1 MRNLEKDRIEMAAK
15 REAMLQK
22 GFEIFSKNG
31 IEPVAMQEI
40 ANACGVGIATLYRY
54 YNTKLDFVIDIGTR
68 QWQDYGKYAN
78 KMRQKSHIDHMTA
91 AEEMEFFLDF
101 YIDLYKKHKDLLRFN
116 QNFNNFVQREGATK
130 EQLKD
135 YLLSIGQFNVYFAEL
150 YEKGKKDG
158 TIRTDMPEEKMFA
171 LISHIVLGVV
181 VRFAQGLVYSADNKN
196 DRFEELEILK
206 RMILNEYVI
215 K

>member
-78 KMRQKSHIDHMTA
+78 KMRQKSNIDHMTA
-91 AEEMEFFLDF
+91 AEEMEFYLDF

-135 YLLSIGQFNVYFAEL
+135 YLLSIGQFNVYFTEL
-150 YEKGKKDG
+150 YEKGEKDG

-181 VRFAQGLVYSADNKN
+181 VRFAQGLVYSADNEN
-196 DRFEELEILK
+196 DRLEELEILK